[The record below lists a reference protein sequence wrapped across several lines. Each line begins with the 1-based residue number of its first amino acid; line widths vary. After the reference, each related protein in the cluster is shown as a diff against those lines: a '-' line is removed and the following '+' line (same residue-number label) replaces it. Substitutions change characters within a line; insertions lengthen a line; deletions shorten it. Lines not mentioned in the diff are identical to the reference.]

1 MGDAGE
7 GLVDAESRLAERME
21 EREQEKRK
29 ARQAANSGDPERA
42 RQLESLR
49 LARTEMQRQLD
60 VTTHEARKQQLGQA
74 IAELDRRIKELSK
87 SRTSALTRPPSTHS
101 TASPC
106 RQGISTGRHSRIPFG
121 VTAARLSLS
130 SPVTSSPPTF
140 PTMCCLAATHGL
152 RRSAM
157 SALPPFSAAPWACPR
172 GSTTEAHAGP
182 FASIR
187 RAATSTRPSRT

>member
-29 ARQAANSGDPERA
+29 ARQTAKSGDPERA

-60 VTTHEARKQQLGQA
+60 ATTHEARKPQLAQA

-87 SRTSALTRPPSTHS
+87 
-101 TASPC
+101 
-106 RQGISTGRHSRIPFG
+106 
-121 VTAARLSLS
+121 
-130 SPVTSSPPTF
+130 
-140 PTMCCLAATHGL
+140 
-152 RRSAM
+152 
-157 SALPPFSAAPWACPR
+157 
-172 GSTTEAHAGP
+172 
-182 FASIR
+182 
-187 RAATSTRPSRT
+187 

>member
-29 ARQAANSGDPERA
+29 ARQAARSADPERA

-60 VTTHEARKQQLGQA
+60 VATHEARKQQLGQA

-87 SRTSALTRPPSTHS
+87 
-101 TASPC
+101 
-106 RQGISTGRHSRIPFG
+106 
-121 VTAARLSLS
+121 
-130 SPVTSSPPTF
+130 
-140 PTMCCLAATHGL
+140 
-152 RRSAM
+152 
-157 SALPPFSAAPWACPR
+157 
-172 GSTTEAHAGP
+172 
-182 FASIR
+182 
-187 RAATSTRPSRT
+187 